1 MKRIHFITGLVA
13 FVAFLATGM
22 IMRFHDPPMTELSDA
37 MRLFMRSRHIFILS
51 AALLNLVAGCYL
63 SPCPHGWRRVAQ
75 AIGSG
80 LLILAPFPLVVA
92 FFLDP
97 KRNDLD
103 APISHIGLYAL
114 FAATV
119 LHVVSCWRKG
129 PVQPLADVHPASE
142 SQETSS

>member
-1 MKRIHFITGLVA
+1 MKRFHFITGLVA

-22 IMRFHDPPMTELSDA
+22 
-37 MRLFMRSRHIFILS
+37 FMRSRHIFILA

-63 SPCPHGWRRVAQ
+63 SPCPNGWRRVAQ

-97 KRNDLD
+97 KRSDLD
-103 APISHIGLYAL
+103 APISHVGLYAL

-129 PVQPLADVHPASE
+129 PVQSLAGVHPASDAHG
-142 SQETSS
+142 TSS